1 MSSFIEKLIRDAQT
15 QKTLGY
21 ELQSQY
27 INPPFAKVL
36 KTIGFDKNWVKG
48 QGAYLWDDQGDRY
61 LDFLSGYG
69 VFALGRNHP
78 IVRSELQ
85 KVMDMDLPNLVK
97 MDAPVLSGLLAREL
111 LKRAS
116 HTACDTVFFA
126 NSGAESVEA
135 AMKFARAYTNRD
147 AFLYLN
153 GSYHGLTLGTLSI
166 NGCAHFREGFGTL
179 YDSQGVDLGDQASLE
194 GALKSRKFAGFIF
207 EPVLGKGVH
216 YPREGQGD
224 GYANYYNR
232 AQELCKKYGTLFIAD
247 EVQSGM
253 GRTGRFFAHE
263 HWGLQPDLITLSKAL
278 SGGFVPVS
286 AVLVPRHIHKKTFSS
301 MDRSV
306 VHSSTFS
313 QNDLAMAAGI
323 ITLKV
328 LEEEKL
334 IENAAKMG
342 DLFLELCRPLV
353 DKFEMLKE
361 VRGKGLM
368 IGFEFGKPKSLSLN
382 MGWKLAHAADK
393 SLFGQL
399 IVLPLFSKHKI
410 LTQVAGH
417 AVDIIKLLP
426 TYTIHEQDVRH
437 FVGAFEDVLT
447 ELHKFPGSIWDVGAQ
462 LAKAA
467 MGFNGKASPDSTPE
481 KAV

>member
-1 MSSFIEKLIRDAQT
+1 MPSFIENLIQEAQSK
-15 QKTLGY
+15 KTCGI
-21 ELQSQY
+21 ELQAQY

-69 VFALGRNHP
+69 VFAVGRNHP
-78 IVRSELQ
+78 VVRSELQ

-97 MDAPVLSGLLAREL
+97 MDTPILSGLLAREL
-111 LKRAS
+111 LKRAA

-126 NSGAESVEA
+126 NSGAEAVEA
-135 AMKFARAYTNRD
+135 AMKFARAHTGRD

-153 GSYHGLTLGTLSI
+153 SSYHGLTLGTLSI
-166 NGCAHFREGFGTL
+166 NGCEHFRDGFGEL
-179 YDSQGVDLGDQASLE
+179 YESQSLNLGDLSALE
-194 GALKSRKFAGFIF
+194 SALRTKKFAGFVF

-216 YPREGQGD
+216 YPRD
-224 GYANYYNR
+224 GYANYYNE
-232 AQELCKKYGTLFIAD
+232 AQALCKKYGTLFIAD

-253 GRTGRFFAHE
+253 GRTGKFFAHE
-263 HWGLQPDLITLSKAL
+263 HWNLQPDMITLSKAL
-278 SGGFVPVS
+278 SGGYVPVS

-313 QNDLAMAAGI
+313 QNDLSMAAGL

-328 LEEEKL
+328 MEEEKL

-342 DLFLELCRPLV
+342 ELFLELCRPLV
-353 DKFEMLKE
+353 ERFEMLKE

-368 IGFEFGKPKSLSLN
+368 VGFEFGKPKSLSLN
-382 MGWKLAHAADK
+382 MGWKLVHAADK

-417 AVDIIKLLP
+417 SVDIIKLLP
-426 TYTIHEQDVRH
+426 TYTINEQDVRH
-437 FVGAFEDVLT
+437 FVRAFEDVLT

-467 MGFNGKASPDSTPE
+467 MGFNNSSEQT
-481 KAV
+481 V